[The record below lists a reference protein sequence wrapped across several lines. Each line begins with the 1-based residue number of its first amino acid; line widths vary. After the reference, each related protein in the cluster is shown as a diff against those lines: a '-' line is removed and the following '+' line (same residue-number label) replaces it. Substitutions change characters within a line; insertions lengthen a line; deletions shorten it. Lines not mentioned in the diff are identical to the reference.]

1 MSNENRIS
9 LAIPDDIVNMVK
21 QHLTEVAQ
29 LLSPYLVNLT
39 PEDKKSLPKVGDKG
53 YSFVNKGN
61 EYLQLPS
68 TPVPPYL
75 NVPEVSIDLKGYDT
89 LRQIMQV
96 IMPTIDRLDDSMTL
110 SGSEAYMGVL
120 AFYNYIKGAA
130 KAGVPGAQ
138 TIYDDLSARFP
149 GRKVK
154 TAASE

>member
-9 LAIPDDIVNMVK
+9 LAIPEETATAVK
-21 QHLTEVAQ
+21 QHFTEAAQ
-29 LLSPYLVNLT
+29 MLAPYLINLT
-39 PEDKKSLPKVGDKG
+39 PEEKKSLPKVGDKG

-68 TPVPPYL
+68 TPMPPYL
-75 NVPEVSIDLKGYDT
+75 NVPEISVDLKGYDT
-89 LRQIMQV
+89 LRQILQV
-96 IMPTIDRLDDSMTL
+96 IMPTIDRLDDTMTL
-110 SGSEAYMGVL
+110 SGSEAYGGVL

-154 TAASE
+154 AATGE

>member
-9 LAIPDDIVNMVK
+9 LAISDEVVASVK
-21 QHLTEVAQ
+21 QHFTDAAN
-29 LLSPYLVNLT
+29 LLAPYLISLT

-53 YSFVNKGN
+53 YSFVTKGN
-61 EYLQLPS
+61 EYLQLPA
-68 TPVPPYL
+68 TPAPPYL
-75 NVPEVSIDLKGYDT
+75 DIPEISVDLKGYDT
-89 LRQIMQV
+89 LRQILQV
-96 IMPTIDRLDDSMTL
+96 IMPTIDRLDDTMTL
-110 SGSEAYMGVL
+110 SGSEAYAGVL

-154 TAASE
+154 AATNE